1 MRIFLFF
8 LLVGNVFANEY
19 YPVTNDAEYH
29 ALIYEVASD
38 KITKDDYLRCAT
50 NDEPSDGVLKVLFK
64 STFESENFSTFDK
77 LAAQEKYINRFREA
91 RKEIKG
97 KRKVSMIFK
106 MQLGSYYPKT
116 SEFQV
121 DTYQAGRLDHEAM
134 TCRPYGNKHDQHR
147 IIFILDHRVRDR
159 IFVPQEFGKQ
169 VISAM
174 TLDFTAPVRLY
185 GTVGDFT
192 ENNLPL
198 ITVDKYEI
206 LDPKKGGVIYGGSLE
221 GTGFG
226 QQEMKAKRDNV
237 YFVLNTKYDT
247 IGNLFYRGKLVL
259 GINGDR
265 STRIDKVSV
274 VDRYQ
279 DANKTG
285 IGSDFEIPKVKIGEG
300 LQILKIHVPFFG
312 GKKLLVANLPETD
325 ENYALIESNDEKAI
339 LKAFDQY
346 YKK

>member
-38 KITKDDYLRCAT
+38 KIAKDDYLRCAT
-50 NDEPSDGVLKVLFK
+50 NDEPSDGVLKVH
-64 STFESENFSTFDK
+64 FESTYEGMNFSTFDK
-77 LAAQEKYINRFREA
+77 LEAQEKYINRFREA

-121 DTYQAGRLDHEAM
+121 DTYKAGRLDHEAM

-192 ENNLPL
+192 EHNLPL

-206 LDPKKGGVIYGGSLE
+206 LDPKKGGVIYGGGLE
-221 GTGFG
+221 GTAFG
-226 QQEMKAKRDNV
+226 EQEMKAQRDNI
-237 YFVLNTKYDT
+237 YFILNSKYK
-247 IGNLFYRGKLVL
+247 IAGHLFYRGKRVL
-259 GINGDR
+259 SVDSDR
-265 STRIDKVSV
+265 STRIENPTYIDLHTDES
-274 VDRYQ
+274 
-279 DANKTG
+279 KTG
-285 IGSDFEIPKVKIGEG
+285 TAKYKIDKIKIGEG
-300 LQILKIHVPFFG
+300 LQILKFNAPLFG
-312 GKKLLVANLPETD
+312 RERILVANLPETD
-325 ENYALIESNDEKAI
+325 ENYELIASNNEVAI
-339 LKAFDQY
+339 LKAFDKY